1 MGTSALSG
9 REQDPAADG
18 DGCVRGLVTAAV
30 TPGRLPCSVGR
41 GGSFLGSPGT
51 VSSPPKSQA
60 SNGPHSHTARID
72 SVGGLWRPS
81 VGGAL
86 RGRLGQFLT
95 GPQARANADEVTRAL
110 GARPSLCCPGP
121 PPPPPGPPPTRR
133 PPVLGGRC
141 LALGEPVDFSSR
153 PSPKAVSERG
163 RSQAQRAPRVTGD
176 PAVRGLPPRCVLCRR
191 RRREQPGSWPAPDGG
206 AWGHHGHSPEPGPG
220 SLGRLLDFLLSERRG
235 QARGRSNTRRP
246 VAAASQGP
254 SLLQTH
260 EMTSNGLPWGK
271 QG

>member
-1 MGTSALSG
+1 MAMAAFGDLSRPPSLLAG
-9 REQDPAADG
+9 CPAAWDVG
-18 DGCVRGLVTAAV
+18 AAF
-30 TPGRLPCSVGR
+30 S
-41 GGSFLGSPGT
+41 
-51 VSSPPKSQA
+51 
-60 SNGPHSHTARID
+60 
-72 SVGGLWRPS
+72 
-81 VGGAL
+81 GAL
-86 RGRLGQFLT
+86 ARSAAPRRARPQT
-95 GPQARANADEVTRAL
+95 GPTVTQHGSILSVASGDPVSEAHCAGVWDGFSPAL
-110 GARPSLCCPGP
+110 RQEQTLTKSLAHSGLGP
-121 PPPPPGPPPTRR
+121 PCAVLVPRPPRPPRPPPTRR

-191 RRREQPGSWPAPDGG
+191 RRRERPGGWPAPDGG